1 MTSENLYAF
10 FGFFSG
16 SCRQVLT
23 LVGVVLGVESV
34 ATKQRLDVAAI
45 LLLFSSMGSLL
56 VAYFYGPRHLS
67 LKLHNVE
74 FHINVPL
81 HTGQLITNW
90 AKKGKK
96 EKLRFKK
103 VAVRFVLFFAEKYNQ
118 QIPSYLPKWQ
128 KVAAKNWLTCL

>member
-1 MTSENLYAF
+1 M
-10 FGFFSG
+10 
-16 SCRQVLT
+16 
-23 LVGVVLGVESV
+23 
-34 ATKQRLDVAAI
+34 
-45 LLLFSSMGSLL
+45 
-56 VAYFYGPRHLS
+56 
-67 LKLHNVE
+67 
-74 FHINVPL
+74 